1 MAGSSATSPVSQ
13 PAAPAVVLD
22 GGGRF
27 EEGAR
32 RREISRMDEV
42 RLNILVVDD
51 EPALREVLSLRIAD
65 WGHDVRTA
73 ADAAEAERE
82 IDRAR
87 PDLVLCD
94 LVLPSIS
101 GMDLLK
107 RIKRQDETIPVVM
120 MTAHGA
126 IDGAVEAMK
135 AGAMDFLTKPL
146 DHNALFALITVMA
159 EEHRASRA
167 QRTLNQRLDG
177 QRVGGLVGQSRVMR
191 ALARTIDS
199 LASSDA
205 SAILTGESGTGKEVA
220 ARAIHMASAR
230 ADKPFV
236 AINAA
241 AIPEGLVESEVFG
254 HEQGAFTGATR
265 SRPGVFELAN
275 GGTLFLDEIA
285 EMPIA
290 LQPKLLRVL
299 EDGSARRLGGGRDV
313 KFDVRVLAATNRA
326 PAQAIRDGRL
336 REDLYYRLSVF
347 ELTLPPLRER
357 ADDIALLAAH
367 FVRDLGRKHHVEV
380 EGVGDAAREILES
393 HSWPGNVR
401 ELRNVIE
408 RATIVARSGWIEP
421 RHLPPYLQA
430 LREGASPT
438 LVLPAGTTLAEAERL
453 LILQTLERVGNNKAE
468 AARQLGLDVKT
479 IRNKLRAYGM
489 GS

>member
-1 MAGSSATSPVSQ
+1 
-13 PAAPAVVLD
+13 VVLD

-73 ADAAEAERE
+73 ADAVEAERE